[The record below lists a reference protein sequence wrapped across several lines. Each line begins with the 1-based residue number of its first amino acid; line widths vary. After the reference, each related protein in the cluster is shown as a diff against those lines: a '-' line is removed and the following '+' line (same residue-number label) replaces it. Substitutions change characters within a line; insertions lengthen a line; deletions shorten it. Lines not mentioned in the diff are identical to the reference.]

1 MTFLEVKMVK
11 LKTFMFLAFCFGLT
25 GLVTASPTINNYWT
39 TEAGDFDAGTW
50 QELFSGGGEGQPG
63 NVISG
68 LGCEWSLEGATL
80 ATHEWLLNEPTL
92 HEHLTRY
99 VDGKLT
105 LNASGPWGIPYTADV
120 TLAVLTTKTF
130 DVTGALTGISWYM
143 RAWGL
148 TDGSG
153 KPVQMWAAYNG
164 PFPQPVYFGS
174 DPIGMTD
181 RIDAAGI
188 RIIPA
193 PGAVL
198 LGSIG
203 IGFVSW
209 LRRRRTL

>member
-1 MTFLEVKMVK
+1 MVK

-25 GLVTASPTINNYWT
+25 GLAVASPTTNYWT
-39 TEAGDFDAGTW
+39 TEGGDFDAGTW
-50 QELFSGGGEGQPG
+50 QELFLGGGEGQPG

-80 ATHEWLLNEPTL
+80 ATHEWLLNTPTL

-99 VDGKLT
+99 VDGRLT
-105 LNASGPWGIPYTADV
+105 LDAAGPWGVPYAADV
-120 TLAVLTTKTF
+120 TLSVLTTKTF
-130 DVTGALTGISWYM
+130 DEAGVLTGISWYM
-143 RAWGL
+143 RSWGL

-153 KPVQMWAAYNG
+153 KPIQMWATYNG
-164 PFPQPVYFGS
+164 PFPQMIMENDV
-174 DPIGMTD
+174 PIGMTD

-188 RIIPA
+188 RVIPA

-203 IGFVSW
+203 VGFVSW

>member
-1 MTFLEVKMVK
+1 MVK

-25 GLVTASPTINNYWT
+25 GLAVASPTTNYWT

-50 QELFSGGGEGQPG
+50 QELFLGGGEGQPG

-68 LGCEWSLEGATL
+68 LGCEWSLTGATL
-80 ATHEWLLNEPTL
+80 ASHEWLLNTPTL

-105 LNASGPWGIPYTADV
+105 LNAFGPWGADYTANV
-120 TLAVLTTKTF
+120 TLGVLTTKTF
-130 DVTGALTGISWYM
+130 DESGALTGISWHM

-148 TDGSG
+148 TDGSD
-153 KPVQMWAAYNG
+153 KPVQMWATYNG

-203 IGFVSW
+203 VGFVSW